1 MSGHSK
7 WATTKRSKAVVDAK
21 RSANFTKLANLIS
34 VAARSGGDVNMN
46 FKLRVAVDKARA
58 ASMPKENIER
68 AIKRGTGELEDQKF
82 EQMIY
87 EGFGPDNIAIVMEI
101 ITDNKN
107 RTASDVKHLLAKT
120 GGSLTGPNT
129 VMWMFDQK
137 GVITTKNA
145 ITEDQQLELID
156 AGAEEFDVNEDQST
170 VICPPESFETVKNK
184 LDNLNCPIDEASIEF
199 LPKETVEIKDEQR
212 WQNFLD
218 ALENNDDISNYYTNA
233 NA

>member
-68 AIKRGTGELEDQKF
+68 AIKRGTGELEGQRF

-87 EGFGPDNIAIVMEI
+87 EGFGPENVAIIMEI

-137 GVITTKNA
+137 GIVTTSVA
-145 ITEDQQLELID
+145 INDDQELELID
-156 AGAEEFDVNEDQST
+156 AGAEDFDISENETSI
-170 VICPPESFETVKNK
+170 ICPPDCFENVKSK
-184 LDNLNCPIDEASIEF
+184 LDTLKCPITEANIEF
-199 LPKETVEIKDEQR
+199 IPKETITVKDEQH
-212 WQNFLD
+212 WDNFLE

-233 NA
+233 NN